1 MTDNASCV
9 RNESSAGTEAFRAL
23 SDAELEAMAPEG
35 LHLTADFIRESL
47 FPLAALVLRK
57 FQEFRAK
64 EECSGVFIVII
75 AGGVSS
81 GKTSAALML
90 KRLLA
95 ALGLRTETVSS
106 DGFIYPSAWL
116 QEHNLMDQKG
126 FPVSY
131 DARYME
137 EFLKEVRAASQD
149 IRAPRYSHKVYDRL
163 PDDWQI
169 IPRDTDILIFEG
181 VNLLAAAEE
190 YGVPGIKAPLDY
202 ADLSIYIDV
211 PEHLAESWHRERC
224 LSIIR
229 KNRGSPQSFFSRY
242 AGLSEPEVIREI
254 RHVWETINHV
264 NLMKFIK
271 PYAGKAHI
279 RVTAGP
285 DHRLSKPEWQNGV
298 CPETEDGQNPE

>member
-1 MTDNASCV
+1 MTDN
-9 RNESSAGTEAFRAL
+9 SSRISDDTRAGTEAFSAL
-23 SDAELEAMAPEG
+23 SDAEVEALAPEG
-35 LHLTADFIRESL
+35 LRLTADFIRESL

-64 EECSGVFIVII
+64 KEDSGVFIVII

-90 KRLLA
+90 KRLLGA
-95 ALGLRTETVSS
+95 IGLRTETVSS

-131 DARYME
+131 DAKYME
-137 EFLKEVRAASQD
+137 EFLKEVRAAAAD

-163 PDDWQI
+163 PDDWQL
-169 IPRDTDILIFEG
+169 IPRDTDIMIFEG

-190 YGVPGIKAPLDY
+190 YGVPGIRAPLDY

-211 PEHLAESWHRERC
+211 PEPLAESWHRERC

-229 KNRGSPQSFFSRY
+229 NNRGSPQSFFSRY
-242 AGLSEPEVIREI
+242 AGLTEPEVIREI
-254 RHVWETINHV
+254 RRVWESINHV
-264 NLMKFIK
+264 NLIKFIK
-271 PYAGKAHI
+271 PYASKAHI
-279 RVTAGP
+279 RVTAGS
-285 DHRLSKPEWQNGV
+285 DHRLSKPEWQKDVFPDHGDDKR
-298 CPETEDGQNPE
+298 E